1 MYYDMNI
8 INEIGDTPKGQ
19 EMLGRTA
26 ERAYQRAA
34 RTSGADKQRFMKTYN
49 DAYKSGGK
57 SSNKH
62 LGGTRKHFDSGRDY
76 EYEKWA
82 DEHNGNVAESKNMNK
97 KLIRLTEQ
105 DLHKIV
111 KESVN
116 RILREFEEPYSTYK
130 HIQDNGK
137 EVVVMASFIEYT
149 YCFDKKVLGRFN
161 TVAEAKQFIDEI
173 VNDGEYI
180 QELTGEV
187 YSNMA
192 EGDETT
198 LDGIIINAFMDE
210 GGVLR
215 AIGNGIR
222 VAPIY

>member
-1 MYYDMNI
+1 MKYTI
-8 INEIGDTPKGQ
+8 KESELKSLVKKHIVEA
-19 EMLGRTA
+19 L
-26 ERAYQRAA
+26 
-34 RTSGADKQRFMKTYN
+34 KQRKER
-49 DAYKSGGK
+49 
-57 SSNKH
+57 SNEDRLKPFI
-62 LGGTRKHFDSGRDY
+62 K
-76 EYEKWA
+76 
-82 DEHNGNVAESKNMNK
+82 ES
-97 KLIRLTEQ
+97 
-105 DLHKIV
+105 DLHRIV

-161 TVAEAKQFIDEI
+161 TVAEAKQFIDKI

-180 QELTGEV
+180 QELTDEV